1 MAPENVKIQYESI
14 EVNSLKGSV
23 NLVKPII
30 SVYEKTTY
38 EINTQIELDHL
49 SVDGFSYWN
58 YLFNNKIILG
68 DILFSRPKIT
78 SYLNDKVKS
87 RLYKDEFIKGL
98 KQIIQIESIEIQDAH
113 VEVYDDSDDS
123 LLLKS
128 ENLNFKIDAVEIS
141 PSTENNSITYK
152 DFKVTSNTI
161 FYRLTEYDNLVLV
174 HLDVSSDFSKFKGIT
189 LKTKY
194 SKEALSNQITVERDH
209 YDLTIDSIEIKKQDF
224 GFKQD
229 SFFYFKSQR
238 VDFYQ
243 PDFKIYTDKL
253 VEDDLSYKPLYSKM
267 LRALSFSMA
276 LESVF
281 LNNAS
286 ITYTEKVKIDTKG
299 GSLLFSKLNGE
310 IKNLDNTYE
319 SGEKVTSAKIKA
331 VFMDNTPVDVQWEFD
346 VNNPH
351 DEFIF
356 KAEIGKLNAMSMN
369 RFIEPNL
376 NVRLKG
382 EIDKTYFTINGNDLN
397 SRIDLKLKYDNFDV
411 LVLKEKGI
419 EVNKFLSNIVNI
431 FVSKDS
437 ANASKDFKHGSKSQV
452 ERTRNKSVFNYLWLN
467 IKVGLLNAMKADG
480 KEK

>member
-1 MAPENVKIQYESI
+1 
-14 EVNSLKGSV
+14 
-23 NLVKPII
+23 
-30 SVYEKTTY
+30 
-38 EINTQIELDHL
+38 
-49 SVDGFSYWN
+49 
-58 YLFNNKIILG
+58 
-68 DILFSRPKIT
+68 
-78 SYLNDKVKS
+78 
-87 RLYKDEFIKGL
+87 
-98 KQIIQIESIEIQDAH
+98 
-113 VEVYDDSDDS
+113 
-123 LLLKS
+123 
-128 ENLNFKIDAVEIS
+128 
-141 PSTENNSITYK
+141 
-152 DFKVTSNTI
+152 
-161 FYRLTEYDNLVLV
+161 
-174 HLDVSSDFSKFKGIT
+174 
-189 LKTKY
+189 
-194 SKEALSNQITVERDH
+194 
-209 YDLTIDSIEIKKQDF
+209 
-224 GFKQD
+224 
-229 SFFYFKSQR
+229 
-238 VDFYQ
+238 
-243 PDFKIYTDKL
+243 
-253 VEDDLSYKPLYSKM
+253 M

-299 GSLLFSKLNGE
+299 GSLLFSKLNCE

-411 LVLKEKGI
+411 LVLKEKGR